1 MAHKGFMRVLFFAA
15 GTIFLLVGV
24 IGVFIPILP
33 TTPFLLLSAA
43 CYLRSSTRM
52 HGWLFNNRF
61 FGEYLSN
68 YRDGKGLSMK
78 AKIFTLTLLWVT
90 ISYAALFIVDL
101 WIVQLILLIIPIAVS
116 VHIILIP
123 TLKKP

>member
-1 MAHKGFMRVLFFAA
+1 
-15 GTIFLLVGV
+15 
-24 IGVFIPILP
+24 
-33 TTPFLLLSAA
+33 
-43 CYLRSSTRM
+43 M

-78 AKIFTLTLLWVT
+78 AKIFTITLLWVT

-101 WIVQLILLIIPIAVS
+101 WTVQLILLIIAIAVS